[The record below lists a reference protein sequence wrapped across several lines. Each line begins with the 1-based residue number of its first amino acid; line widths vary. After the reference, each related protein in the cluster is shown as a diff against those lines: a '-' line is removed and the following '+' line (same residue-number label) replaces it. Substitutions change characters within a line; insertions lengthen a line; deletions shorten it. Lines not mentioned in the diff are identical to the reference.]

1 MLLYDRT
8 LFGRVVSKVSQI
20 KKLKDKVI
28 GLSEMTLFDV
38 ISYKQDMEKLNVID
52 FSEQL
57 KQVYAFLTE
66 SKRNSM
72 EEGDKLL
79 ID

>member
-38 ISYKQDMEKLNVID
+38 ISYKQDMEKLSVID
-52 FSEQL
+52 FSE
-57 KQVYAFLTE
+57 
-66 SKRNSM
+66 
-72 EEGDKLL
+72 
-79 ID
+79 